1 MKRTL
6 FNSSRRPVRLT
17 AWVMSVLLIL
27 TTLTGCQQEARTPTD
42 QNFSQ
47 VEYQRPDG
55 ESVVQLIGK
64 AQQQAQDDLLPLGLL
79 HSLRKIGDATE
90 DYYSMMTIAQI
101 RNYADVNDTF
111 YSAEMEYLD
120 TWDARIQSEYNQ
132 LFKMIQQSRFQ
143 SMTRE
148 IYGSSGAEDMQMSAQ
163 SSSKE
168 ILSLQEQE
176 KKLEAQYYYEYAQAT
191 VTTPEGEVLFSS
203 LEPQGQTAYYSQF
216 IDRYNQTLGEL
227 YLELVS
233 LRDQMAQL
241 LGYDSYTEVA
251 DLNMHRS
258 SYTREQIQQ
267 FRELLKQTLVPVY
280 GGYLEDFYRR
290 AENQTSAG
298 YVYLMGEPSPTPQG
312 DWKDT
317 LERFS
322 QVFSKMALETGECYE
337 YLFSHGF
344 IDAQPSQT
352 KANVTF
358 STLIYALNTPFL
370 FANMDGSENDVYS
383 ISHEFGHCFAIW
395 EQLKRGSRSEGRSMD
410 VCEIHSQAMQM
421 MVLPYYEVFYGED
434 ADVAR
439 RYDVFT
445 IVSGILTA
453 ALNDEFQEQIYRQ
466 PQMTVEQLNELYLE
480 LALEYG
486 LVVESPYSD
495 LETFSKGWFTT
506 NQYFDTPFY
515 AIDYSLSGC
524 VALEF
529 LQRSMEDSQ
538 GALDTYLVLV
548 RQDAGYDFLT
558 VLEKTGLQ
566 SPFSEEQLVELSELL
581 EDVLQGT
588 LRLAA

>member
-6 FNSSRRPVRLT
+6 FDSSRRPVRLT

-216 IDRYNQTLGEL
+216 IDRYNQTLGTL

-280 GGYLEDFYRR
+280 GGYLRDFYRR

-322 QVFSKMALETGECYE
+322 QVFSQMALETGECYE
-337 YLFSHGF
+337 YLLSHGF

-358 STLIYALNTPFL
+358 STLIYSLNTPFL

-421 MVLPYYEVFYGED
+421 MTLPYYEAFYGED

-495 LETFSKGWFTT
+495 LQTFSKGWFTT

-558 VLEKTGLQ
+558 ALEKTGLQ

>member
-6 FNSSRRPVRLT
+6 FDSSRRPVRLT

-42 QNFSQ
+42 QHFSQ
-47 VEYQRPDG
+47 VENQRPDG
-55 ESVVQLIGK
+55 QSVVQLIGK

-358 STLIYALNTPFL
+358 STLIYSLNTPFL

-421 MVLPYYEVFYGED
+421 MTLPYYEAFYGED

-453 ALNDEFQEQIYRQ
+453 ALNDEFQEQIYQQ
-466 PQMTVEQLNELYLE
+466 PQMTVDQLNELYLE

>member
-6 FNSSRRPVRLT
+6 FDSSRRPVRLT

-42 QNFSQ
+42 QHFSQ

-55 ESVVQLIGK
+55 QSVVQLIGK

-143 SMTRE
+143 SMTKE

-358 STLIYALNTPFL
+358 STLIYSLNTPFL

-495 LETFSKGWFTT
+495 LQTFSKGWFTT

-558 VLEKTGLQ
+558 ALEKTGLQ

-581 EDVLQGT
+581 GDILQGT
-588 LRLAA
+588 IKLAA

>member
-17 AWVMSVLLIL
+17 AWVMSVLLIF

-216 IDRYNQTLGEL
+216 IDRYNQTLGTL

-322 QVFSKMALETGECYE
+322 KVFSQMALETGECYE
-337 YLFSHGF
+337 YLLSHGF

-358 STLIYALNTPFL
+358 STLIYSLNTPFL

-421 MVLPYYEVFYGED
+421 MTLPYYEAFYGED

-453 ALNDEFQEQIYRQ
+453 ALNDEFQEQIYQQ

-495 LETFSKGWFTT
+495 LQTFSKGWFTT

-538 GALDTYLVLV
+538 GALDTYLMLV

-558 VLEKTGLQ
+558 ALEKTGLQ

-581 EDVLQGT
+581 GDILQGT
-588 LRLAA
+588 IKLAA

>member
-6 FNSSRRPVRLT
+6 FDSSRRPVRLT

-55 ESVVQLIGK
+55 QSVVQLIGK

-143 SMTRE
+143 SMTKE

-203 LEPQGQTAYYSQF
+203 LDSQGQTAYYSQF
-216 IDRYNQTLGEL
+216 IDRYNQTLGTL

-298 YVYLMGEPSPTPQG
+298 YIYLMGEPSPTPQG

-322 QVFSKMALETGECYE
+322 KVFSKMALETGECYE
-337 YLFSHGF
+337 YLLSHGF

-358 STLIYALNTPFL
+358 STLIYSLNTPFL

-421 MVLPYYEVFYGED
+421 MTLPYYEAFYGED

-453 ALNDEFQEQIYRQ
+453 ALNDEFQEQIYQQ

-566 SPFSEEQLVELSELL
+566 SPFSEEQLDELSELL
-581 EDVLQGT
+581 GDILQGT
-588 LRLAA
+588 IKLAA

>member
-6 FNSSRRPVRLT
+6 FDSSRRPVRLT

-216 IDRYNQTLGEL
+216 IDRYNQTLGTL

-317 LERFS
+317 LERFAK
-322 QVFSKMALETGECYE
+322 VFSKMALETGECYE

-358 STLIYALNTPFL
+358 STLIYSLNTPFL

-421 MVLPYYEVFYGED
+421 MVLPYYEAFYGED

>member
-6 FNSSRRPVRLT
+6 FDSSRRPVRLT

-42 QNFSQ
+42 QHFSQ

-233 LRDQMAQL
+233 LRDQMARL

-358 STLIYALNTPFL
+358 STLIYSLNTPFL

>member
-6 FNSSRRPVRLT
+6 FDSSRRPVHLT

-55 ESVVQLIGK
+55 QSVVQLIGK

-143 SMTRE
+143 SMTKE

-203 LEPQGQTAYYSQF
+203 LDSQGQTAYYSQF

-337 YLFSHGF
+337 YLLSHGF

-358 STLIYALNTPFL
+358 STLIYSLNTPFL

-421 MVLPYYEVFYGED
+421 MTLPYYEAFYGED

-453 ALNDEFQEQIYRQ
+453 ALNDEFQEQIYQQ

-566 SPFSEEQLVELSELL
+566 SPFSEEQLDELSELL

-588 LRLAA
+588 IKLAA

>member
-6 FNSSRRPVRLT
+6 FDSSRRPVRLT

-216 IDRYNQTLGEL
+216 IDRYNQTLGTL

-495 LETFSKGWFTT
+495 LQTFSKGWFTT

>member
-6 FNSSRRPVRLT
+6 FDSSRRPVRLT

-42 QNFSQ
+42 QHFSQ

-55 ESVVQLIGK
+55 QSVVQLIGK

-143 SMTRE
+143 SMTKE
-148 IYGSSGAEDMQMSAQ
+148 IYGSSGAEDVQMSAQ

-203 LEPQGQTAYYSQF
+203 LEPQDQTAYYSQF
-216 IDRYNQTLGEL
+216 IDRYNQTLGTL

-322 QVFSKMALETGECYE
+322 KVFSQMALETGECYE
-337 YLFSHGF
+337 YLLSHGF

-358 STLIYALNTPFL
+358 STLIYSLNTPFL

-421 MVLPYYEVFYGED
+421 MTLPYYEAFYGED

-453 ALNDEFQEQIYRQ
+453 ALNDEFQEQIYQQ
-466 PQMTVEQLNELYLE
+466 PQMTVDQLNELYLE

-495 LETFSKGWFTT
+495 LQTFSKGWFTT

-581 EDVLQGT
+581 GDVLQGT
-588 LRLAA
+588 IKLAA

>member
-6 FNSSRRPVRLT
+6 FDSSRRPVRLT

-42 QNFSQ
+42 QHFSQ

-55 ESVVQLIGK
+55 QSVVQLIGK

-258 SYTREQIQQ
+258 SYAREQIQQ

-358 STLIYALNTPFL
+358 STLIYSLNTPFL

-421 MVLPYYEVFYGED
+421 MTLPYYEAFYGED

-466 PQMTVEQLNELYLE
+466 PQMTVDQLNELYLE

-558 VLEKTGLQ
+558 ALEKTGLQ

>member
-6 FNSSRRPVRLT
+6 FDSSRRPVRLT

-42 QNFSQ
+42 QHFSQ

-55 ESVVQLIGK
+55 QSVVQLIGK

-258 SYTREQIQQ
+258 SYAREQIQQ

-358 STLIYALNTPFL
+358 STLIYSLNTPFL

-495 LETFSKGWFTT
+495 LQTFSKGWFTT

-558 VLEKTGLQ
+558 ALEKTGLQ

-581 EDVLQGT
+581 GDILQGT
-588 LRLAA
+588 IKLAA

>member
-6 FNSSRRPVRLT
+6 FDSSRRPVRLT

-42 QNFSQ
+42 QHFSQ

-358 STLIYALNTPFL
+358 STLIYSLNTPFL

>member
-6 FNSSRRPVRLT
+6 FDSSRRPVRLT

-55 ESVVQLIGK
+55 QSVVQLIGK

-290 AENQTSAG
+290 AENQTSVG

-337 YLFSHGF
+337 YLLSHGF

-358 STLIYALNTPFL
+358 STLIYSLNTPFL

>member
-6 FNSSRRPVRLT
+6 FDSSRRPVRLT

-42 QNFSQ
+42 QHFSQ

-55 ESVVQLIGK
+55 QSVVQLIGK

-290 AENQTSAG
+290 AENQTTAG
-298 YVYLMGEPSPTPQG
+298 YVYLMGQPSPTPQG

-358 STLIYALNTPFL
+358 STLIYSLNTPFL

-421 MVLPYYEVFYGED
+421 MTLPYYEAFYGED

-453 ALNDEFQEQIYRQ
+453 ALNDEFQEQIYQQ

-495 LETFSKGWFTT
+495 LQTFSKGWFTT

>member
-6 FNSSRRPVRLT
+6 FDSSRRPVRLT

-337 YLFSHGF
+337 YLLSHGF

-358 STLIYALNTPFL
+358 STLIYSLNTPFL

-421 MVLPYYEVFYGED
+421 MVLPYYEAFYGED

-466 PQMTVEQLNELYLE
+466 PQMTVDQLNELYLE

-486 LVVESPYSD
+486 LVAESPYSD
-495 LETFSKGWFTT
+495 LQTFSKGWFTT

>member
-6 FNSSRRPVRLT
+6 FDSSRRPVRLT

-42 QNFSQ
+42 QHFSQ

-55 ESVVQLIGK
+55 QSVVQLIGK

-337 YLFSHGF
+337 YLLSHGF

-358 STLIYALNTPFL
+358 STLIYSLNTPFV

-466 PQMTVEQLNELYLE
+466 PQMTVDQLNELYLE

-558 VLEKTGLQ
+558 ALEKTGLQ

-581 EDVLQGT
+581 GDILQGT
-588 LRLAA
+588 IKLAA

>member
-42 QNFSQ
+42 QHFSQ

-216 IDRYNQTLGEL
+216 IDRYNQTLGTL

-322 QVFSKMALETGECYE
+322 KVFSQMALETGECYE
-337 YLFSHGF
+337 YLLSHGF

-358 STLIYALNTPFL
+358 STLIYSLNTPFL

-421 MVLPYYEVFYGED
+421 MTLPYYEAFYGED

-495 LETFSKGWFTT
+495 LQTFSKGWFTT

>member
-6 FNSSRRPVRLT
+6 FDSSRRPVRLT

-42 QNFSQ
+42 QHFSQ

-55 ESVVQLIGK
+55 QSVVQLIGK

-79 HSLRKIGDATE
+79 HSLRKIGDVTE

-203 LEPQGQTAYYSQF
+203 LDSQGQTAYYSQF
-216 IDRYNQTLGEL
+216 IDRYNQTLGTL

-322 QVFSKMALETGECYE
+322 QVFSQMALETGECYE
-337 YLFSHGF
+337 YLLSHGF

-358 STLIYALNTPFL
+358 STLIYSLNTPFL

-421 MVLPYYEVFYGED
+421 MTLPYYEAFYGED

-480 LALEYG
+480 LALEYR

>member
-6 FNSSRRPVRLT
+6 FDSSRRPVRLT

-42 QNFSQ
+42 QHFSQ

-55 ESVVQLIGK
+55 QSVVQLIGK

-143 SMTRE
+143 SMTKE

-216 IDRYNQTLGEL
+216 IDRYNQTLGTL

-322 QVFSKMALETGECYE
+322 KVFSQMALETGECYE
-337 YLFSHGF
+337 YLLSHGF

-358 STLIYALNTPFL
+358 STLIYSLNTPFL

-421 MVLPYYEVFYGED
+421 MTLPYYEAFYGED

-453 ALNDEFQEQIYRQ
+453 ALNDEFQEQIYQQ
-466 PQMTVEQLNELYLE
+466 PQMTVDQLNELYLE

>member
-42 QNFSQ
+42 QHFSQ

-216 IDRYNQTLGEL
+216 IDRYNQTLGTL

-290 AENQTSAG
+290 AENQTTAG
-298 YVYLMGEPSPTPQG
+298 YIYLMGQPSPTPQG

-337 YLFSHGF
+337 YLLSHGF

-358 STLIYALNTPFL
+358 STLIYSLNTPFL

-486 LVVESPYSD
+486 LVVESPCSD

>member
-6 FNSSRRPVRLT
+6 FDSSRRPVHLT

-55 ESVVQLIGK
+55 QSVVQLIGK

-143 SMTRE
+143 SMTKE

-203 LEPQGQTAYYSQF
+203 LDSQGQTAYYSQF
-216 IDRYNQTLGEL
+216 IDRYNQTLGTL

-337 YLFSHGF
+337 YLLSHGF

-358 STLIYALNTPFL
+358 STLIYSLNTPFL

-495 LETFSKGWFTT
+495 LQTFSKGWFTT

-558 VLEKTGLQ
+558 ALEKTGLQ

-581 EDVLQGT
+581 GDILQGT
-588 LRLAA
+588 IKLAA

>member
-6 FNSSRRPVRLT
+6 FDSSRRPVRLT

-27 TTLTGCQQEARTPTD
+27 TTLTGCKQEARTPTD
-42 QNFSQ
+42 QHFSQ

-55 ESVVQLIGK
+55 QSVVQLIGK

-358 STLIYALNTPFL
+358 STLIYSLNTPFL

-495 LETFSKGWFTT
+495 LQTFSKGWFTT

-558 VLEKTGLQ
+558 ALEKTGLQ

-581 EDVLQGT
+581 GDILQGT
-588 LRLAA
+588 IKLAA

>member
-17 AWVMSVLLIL
+17 AWVMSVLLIF

-216 IDRYNQTLGEL
+216 IDRYNQTLGTL
-227 YLELVS
+227 YLDLVS

-358 STLIYALNTPFL
+358 STLIYSLNTPFL

-466 PQMTVEQLNELYLE
+466 PQMTVDQLNELYLE

-486 LVVESPYSD
+486 LVVESLYSD
-495 LETFSKGWFTT
+495 LQTFSKGWFTT

-538 GALDTYLVLV
+538 GALDTYLQLV

-566 SPFSEEQLVELSELL
+566 SPLSEEQLVELSELL
-581 EDVLQGT
+581 GDILQGT
-588 LRLAA
+588 IKLAA

>member
-6 FNSSRRPVRLT
+6 FDSSRRPVRLT

-27 TTLTGCQQEARTPTD
+27 TTLTGCQEEARTPTD

-55 ESVVQLIGK
+55 QSVVQLIGK

-216 IDRYNQTLGEL
+216 IDRYNQTLGTL

-358 STLIYALNTPFL
+358 STLIYSLNTPFL

-421 MVLPYYEVFYGED
+421 MTLPYYEAFYGED

>member
-6 FNSSRRPVRLT
+6 FDSSRRPVRLT

-42 QNFSQ
+42 QHFSQ

-55 ESVVQLIGK
+55 QSVVQLIGK

-216 IDRYNQTLGEL
+216 IDRYNQTLGTL

-241 LGYDSYTEVA
+241 LGYDGYTEVA

-317 LERFS
+317 LERFAK
-322 QVFSKMALETGECYE
+322 VFSQMALETGECYE
-337 YLFSHGF
+337 YLLSHGF

-358 STLIYALNTPFL
+358 STLIYSLNTPFL

-421 MVLPYYEVFYGED
+421 MVLPYYEAFYGED

-495 LETFSKGWFTT
+495 LQTFSKGWFTT

-538 GALDTYLVLV
+538 GALDTYLQLV

>member
-6 FNSSRRPVRLT
+6 FDSSRRPVRLT

-55 ESVVQLIGK
+55 QSVVQLIGK

-143 SMTRE
+143 SMTKE

-203 LEPQGQTAYYSQF
+203 LDSQGQTAYYSQF
-216 IDRYNQTLGEL
+216 IDRYNQTLGTL

-322 QVFSKMALETGECYE
+322 KVFSQMALETGECYE
-337 YLFSHGF
+337 YLLSHGF

-358 STLIYALNTPFL
+358 STLIYSLNTPFL

-421 MVLPYYEVFYGED
+421 MTLPYYEAFYGED

-466 PQMTVEQLNELYLE
+466 PQMTVDQLNELYLE

>member
-6 FNSSRRPVRLT
+6 FDSSRRPVRLT

-55 ESVVQLIGK
+55 QSVVQLIGK

-143 SMTRE
+143 SMTKE

-203 LEPQGQTAYYSQF
+203 LDSQGQTAYYSQF
-216 IDRYNQTLGEL
+216 IDRYNQTLGTL

-322 QVFSKMALETGECYE
+322 QVFSQMALETGECYE
-337 YLFSHGF
+337 YLLSHGF

-358 STLIYALNTPFL
+358 STLIYSLNTPFL

-421 MVLPYYEVFYGED
+421 MTLPYYEAFYGED

-495 LETFSKGWFTT
+495 LQTFSKGWFTT

>member
-6 FNSSRRPVRLT
+6 FDSSRRPVRLT

-216 IDRYNQTLGEL
+216 IDRYNQTLGTL

-322 QVFSKMALETGECYE
+322 QVFSQMALETGECYE
-337 YLFSHGF
+337 YLLSHGF

-358 STLIYALNTPFL
+358 STLIYSLNTPFL

-421 MVLPYYEVFYGED
+421 MTLPYYEAFYGED

-453 ALNDEFQEQIYRQ
+453 ALNDEFQEQIYQQ
-466 PQMTVEQLNELYLE
+466 PQMTVDQLNELYLE

>member
-6 FNSSRRPVRLT
+6 FDSSRRPVRLT

-42 QNFSQ
+42 QHFSQ

-55 ESVVQLIGK
+55 QSVVQLIGK

-143 SMTRE
+143 SMTQE

-290 AENQTSAG
+290 AENQTTAG
-298 YVYLMGEPSPTPQG
+298 YIYLMGQPSPTPQG

-337 YLFSHGF
+337 YLLSHGF

-358 STLIYALNTPFL
+358 STLIYSLNTPFL

-421 MVLPYYEVFYGED
+421 MTLPYYEAFYGED

-453 ALNDEFQEQIYRQ
+453 ALNDEFQEQIYQQ
-466 PQMTVEQLNELYLE
+466 PQMTVDQLNELYLE

>member
-6 FNSSRRPVRLT
+6 FDSSRRPVRLT

-42 QNFSQ
+42 QHFSQ

-55 ESVVQLIGK
+55 QSVVQLIGK

-216 IDRYNQTLGEL
+216 IDRYNQTLGTL

-322 QVFSKMALETGECYE
+322 QVFSQMALETGECYE
-337 YLFSHGF
+337 YLLSHGF

-358 STLIYALNTPFL
+358 STLIYSLNTPFL

-421 MVLPYYEVFYGED
+421 MTLPYYEAFYGED

-495 LETFSKGWFTT
+495 LQTFSKGWFTT

>member
-6 FNSSRRPVRLT
+6 FDSSRRPVRLT

-120 TWDARIQSEYNQ
+120 TWDARTQSEYNQ

-216 IDRYNQTLGEL
+216 IDRYNQTLGTL

-322 QVFSKMALETGECYE
+322 QVFSQMALETGECYE
-337 YLFSHGF
+337 YLLSHGF

-358 STLIYALNTPFL
+358 STLIYSLNTPFL

-421 MVLPYYEVFYGED
+421 MTLPYYEAFYGED

-453 ALNDEFQEQIYRQ
+453 ALNDEFQEQIYQQ
-466 PQMTVEQLNELYLE
+466 PQMTVDQLNELYLE

>member
-6 FNSSRRPVRLT
+6 FDSSRRPVRLT

-42 QNFSQ
+42 QHFSQ

-55 ESVVQLIGK
+55 QSVVQLIGK

-143 SMTRE
+143 SMTQE

-290 AENQTSAG
+290 AENQTTAG
-298 YVYLMGEPSPTPQG
+298 YIYLMGQPSPTPQG

-337 YLFSHGF
+337 YLLSHGF

-358 STLIYALNTPFL
+358 STLIYSLNTPFL

-486 LVVESPYSD
+486 LVVESPCSD

>member
-6 FNSSRRPVRLT
+6 FDSSRRPVRLT

-42 QNFSQ
+42 QHFSQ

-55 ESVVQLIGK
+55 QSVVQLIGK

-216 IDRYNQTLGEL
+216 IDRYNQTLGTL

-337 YLFSHGF
+337 YLLSHGF

-358 STLIYALNTPFL
+358 STLIYSLNTPFL

-421 MVLPYYEVFYGED
+421 MTLPYYEAFYGED

>member
-6 FNSSRRPVRLT
+6 FDSSRRPVHLT

-55 ESVVQLIGK
+55 QSVVQLIGK

-120 TWDARIQSEYNQ
+120 TWDTRIQSEYNQ

-290 AENQTSAG
+290 AENQTSVG

-337 YLFSHGF
+337 YLLSHGF

-358 STLIYALNTPFL
+358 STLIYSLNTPFL

-421 MVLPYYEVFYGED
+421 MTLPYYEAFYGED

-453 ALNDEFQEQIYRQ
+453 ALNDEFQEQIYQQ

-495 LETFSKGWFTT
+495 LQTFSKGWFTT

>member
-1 MKRTL
+1 
-6 FNSSRRPVRLT
+6 VRLT

-55 ESVVQLIGK
+55 QSVVQLIGK

-143 SMTRE
+143 SMTKE

-216 IDRYNQTLGEL
+216 IDRYNQTLGTL

-280 GGYLEDFYRR
+280 GGYLKDFYRR

-358 STLIYALNTPFL
+358 STLIYSLNTPFL

-495 LETFSKGWFTT
+495 LQTFSKGWFTT

>member
-6 FNSSRRPVRLT
+6 FDSSRRPVHLT

-55 ESVVQLIGK
+55 QSVVQLIGK

-120 TWDARIQSEYNQ
+120 TWDTRIQSEYNQ

-216 IDRYNQTLGEL
+216 IDRYNQTLGTL

-280 GGYLEDFYRR
+280 GGYLKDFYRR

-298 YVYLMGEPSPTPQG
+298 YVYLMGQPSPTPQG

-337 YLFSHGF
+337 YLLSHGF

-358 STLIYALNTPFL
+358 STLIYSLNTPFL

-421 MVLPYYEVFYGED
+421 MTLPYYEAFYGED

>member
-6 FNSSRRPVRLT
+6 FDSSRRPVRLT

-27 TTLTGCQQEARTPTD
+27 TTLTGCQEEARTPTD
-42 QNFSQ
+42 QHFSQ

-143 SMTRE
+143 SMTKE

-290 AENQTSAG
+290 AENQTTAG
-298 YVYLMGEPSPTPQG
+298 YVYLMGQPSPTPQG

-317 LERFS
+317 LERFAK
-322 QVFSKMALETGECYE
+322 VFSQMALETGECYE
-337 YLFSHGF
+337 YLLSHGF

-358 STLIYALNTPFL
+358 STLIYSLNTPFL
-370 FANMDGSENDVYS
+370 FANMDSSENDVYS

-421 MVLPYYEVFYGED
+421 MTLPYYEAFYGED

-453 ALNDEFQEQIYRQ
+453 ALNDEFQEQIYQQ

-495 LETFSKGWFTT
+495 LQTFSKGWFTT

-524 VALEF
+524 VAMEF

>member
-6 FNSSRRPVRLT
+6 FDSSRRPVRLT

-55 ESVVQLIGK
+55 QSVVQLIGK

-216 IDRYNQTLGEL
+216 IDRYNQTLGTL

-322 QVFSKMALETGECYE
+322 KVFSQMALETGECYE
-337 YLFSHGF
+337 YLLSHGF

-358 STLIYALNTPFL
+358 STLIYSLNTPFL

-421 MVLPYYEVFYGED
+421 MVLPYYEAFYGED

-538 GALDTYLVLV
+538 GALDTYLQLV

-558 VLEKTGLQ
+558 ALEKTGLQ

>member
-6 FNSSRRPVRLT
+6 FNSSQRPVRLT

-55 ESVVQLIGK
+55 QSVVQLIGK

-203 LEPQGQTAYYSQF
+203 LDSQGQTAYYSQF

-337 YLFSHGF
+337 YLLSHGF

-358 STLIYALNTPFL
+358 STLIYSLNTPFL

-421 MVLPYYEVFYGED
+421 MVLPYYEAFYGED
-434 ADVAR
+434 SDVAR

-453 ALNDEFQEQIYRQ
+453 ALNDEFQEQIYQQ
-466 PQMTVEQLNELYLE
+466 PQMTVDQLNELYLE